1 MKSFR
6 TALDKNKY
14 IKIYVNVLF
23 KGRNVL
29 SHNFSFQRLNVKILL
44 PKHNTTLAF
53 TCHHLIVKPFSHKL
67 EYFLATSVFYEMLY
81 SQRSGHFKR
90 IPSHFTNSNTLALLF
105 NRHL

>member
-53 TCHHLIVKPFSHKL
+53 TCHHLIVKPISHKL
-67 EYFLATSVFYEMLY
+67 EYFSATSVFYEMLY
-81 SQRSGHFKR
+81 SQRSGHFKG
-90 IPSHFTNSNTLALLF
+90 IPSHFTNRNTLALLF

>member
-14 IKIYVNVLF
+14 IEIYVNVLF

-67 EYFLATSVFYEMLY
+67 EYFFSHALY
-81 SQRSGHFKR
+81 FMKCYIRKDQVISKEFHLISPTA
-90 IPSHFTNSNTLALLF
+90 IP
-105 NRHL
+105 

>member
-1 MKSFR
+1 MKSFK

-53 TCHHLIVKPFSHKL
+53 TCHHLIVKPFSHNL
-67 EYFLATSVFYEMLY
+67 EYFFSMYFM
-81 SQRSGHFKR
+81 KR
-90 IPSHFTNSNTLALLF
+90 YIRKDQVISKEFHLISPTAIP
-105 NRHL
+105 